1 MLSSIIDTQIL
12 PAVQRP
18 SRYLGTELNSVHKDP
33 AEVDTRICL
42 CYPDLY
48 DLALGNLG
56 LLVLYAIL
64 NQQSGVWAERAYAPA
79 PDLEEVLR
87 GRGLPLFSVES
98 RTPLCEFDMLGFTL
112 QYELTYTNLL
122 NMLELGGVPLLTI
135 DRDASHPLVVAGGP
149 GALNPEPLANFVDAF
164 AVGDG
169 EEVVLDLVAA
179 LRETRGLPRDQR
191 LTRLAEIPGL
201 YVPALGA
208 DARRP
213 CAPGVVRRVVEDFET
228 ALIPTAYLV
237 PFTQQVHDRISLEV
251 LRGCTHG
258 CRFCQAGMVTRP
270 VRERSVETVE
280 AALRE
285 ALTNTGY
292 EGLALTSLNTCDHTQ
307 AGALLARAIQAARD
321 HGADVSLP
329 SLRLDAFSIDLA
341 DMVRSIRR
349 TGLTFAPEAATDR
362 LRAVINKFIPDDE
375 LVETTRAVFAR
386 GWDLVKLYFM
396 IGLPTEREEDV
407 EAIADLTNRV
417 LREGRRASNR
427 ARVNLGVATFVP
439 KPHTPFQWVRQIG
452 IEETLEK
459 QALLRRRLKK
469 GLIKFGRHD
478 AEASFLEGVFSRADR
493 SAGKVL
499 LAAFKQ
505 GCRLDGWS
513 EYFDFARWQRAFEE
527 TGFDAEAQLA
537 ARPIDAALPWDH
549 VDVLVGKDWLKQEAQ
564 RAHDAEP
571 TPDCRAGKC
580 HQCGVMEHVPAAC
593 QRMLGVHRE
602 GRRVEKPVLPPPS
615 PPAMESPARGT
626 QGLQGP
632 QGLQR
637 HPVPVPRSPAQWK
650 LRFRLSKTD
659 RLRWLSHLEL
669 QTTLL
674 RALRRARVPLAY
686 SEGFHPHPKLSFAS
700 AIGVGVAS
708 EAEYADVVLSESLS
722 PRDFV
727 RSVNGVLPTGL
738 RVNAACGVSM
748 RQPAL
753 MAETR
758 AETYEAFLTSPPAAL
773 AAAVSSAMDAAA
785 LVVERWHK
793 KGPRRMDVRPM
804 IAELEAVTDD
814 RVRFTLVPHED
825 NAARPSEV
833 LTALGVEGEALLT
846 KTDTKVYA
854 RGKWVSPLDELALVS
869 DR

>member
-1 MLSSIIDTQIL
+1 MLSSTIDTQIL

-18 SRYLGTELNSVHKDP
+18 SRYLGTELNSVHKDL

-87 GRGLPLFSVES
+87 NRELPLFSVES
-98 RTPLCEFDMLGFTL
+98 RTPLSQFDMLGFTL

-122 NMLELGGVPLLTI
+122 NMLELGGVPLLTA
-135 DRDASHPLVVAGGP
+135 DRDDSHPLVVAGGP
-149 GALNPEPLANFVDAF
+149 GALNPEPLADFVDAF

-179 LRETRGLPRDQR
+179 VRETRGLPRDQR
-191 LTRLAEIPGL
+191 LTRLAEIPGV

-208 DARRP
+208 AR
-213 CAPGVVRRVVEDFET
+213 VVRRVVEDFET

-258 CRFCQAGMVTRP
+258 CRFCQAGMVSRP
-270 VRERSVETVE
+270 VRERSAETVE

-329 SLRLDAFSIDLA
+329 SLRLDAFSLDLA

-362 LRAVINKFIPDDE
+362 LRAVINKSIPDDE
-375 LVETTRAVFAR
+375 LIGTTRAVFAR

-417 LREGRRASNR
+417 LSEGRRASNR

-505 GCRLDGWS
+505 GCRFDGWS

-537 ARPIDAALPWDH
+537 ARPLDAALPWDH
-549 VDVLVGKDWLKQEAQ
+549 VDVLVDKDWLRQEAQ
-564 RAHDAEP
+564 RADDAEP

-580 HQCGVMEHVPAAC
+580 HQCGVMEHVPTGC

-602 GRRVEKPVLPPPS
+602 GRRVESPVLPP
-615 PPAMESPARGT
+615 AMEGPARGT
-626 QGLQGP
+626 QGQQGP

-637 HPVPVPRSPAQWK
+637 HPVPVSRSPAQWK

-669 QTTLL
+669 QSTLL

-686 SEGFHPHPKLSFAS
+686 SQGFHPHPRLSFAS

-727 RSVNGVLPTGL
+727 RSVNGTLPTGL
-738 RVNAACGVSM
+738 RVTAACGVSM

-753 MAETR
+753 MAQTR
-758 AETYEAFLTSPPAAL
+758 AETYEAFLTSPPTAL
-773 AAAVSSAMDAAA
+773 AAAVSSAMEADA

-793 KGPRRMDVRPM
+793 KGLRQVDVRPM

-825 NAARPSEV
+825 NAAKPSEV
-833 LTALGVEGEALLT
+833 LAALGVEGEALIT
-846 KTDTKVYA
+846 KTDTQVRA
-854 RGKWVSPLDELALVS
+854 RGQWVSPLDELALGG